1 MAYLTRLSIEILQG
15 IPSIVIG
22 IIAYVWVVL
31 PMGSFSALSGGVA
44 LGIMMLPVIVMA
56 TEETLKLVPDSLR
69 EASLAL
75 GVSYPRTILK
85 VILPAGLSGILSGIL
100 LGIARVAGETA
111 PLLFTAFG
119 SPFMNQN
126 ILKPINSL
134 PLTIFN
140 YATSPYPEWHT
151 LAWGAS
157 FVLIA
162 FVLGL
167 NLITK
172 VGDQKMESPVL
183 KIENFAASF
192 GEHTIL
198 KDINLS
204 FSRNTL
210 TAIMGPSG
218 CGKTTLIRCINRM
231 HELVPNARVSGKIL
245 LDNEDIYDTD
255 PIIVRRKIGMV
266 FQRPN
271 PFPTMSIYDNVV
283 AGYNLNGI
291 KLRKEE
297 MDQTVEESLRKAALW
312 EEVKDALHRRGSFLS
327 GGQQQRLCIA
337 RALAMHPEILL
348 LDEPT
353 SALDPK
359 STAHIEELVS
369 QLKNTVTIIQVT
381 HNIAQAARVSD
392 FTAFL
397 YLGELVEFGSHG
409 KNVHR
414 PERQEDGRISYR
426 EIRLKR
432 VWRSLKKISSR

>member
-1 MAYLTRLSIEILQG
+1 MNGMEEAAIRRRIRLDKLFKTLIIVLSLSSIVPMFLILFMITKNGIAVIDWQFLSHLPKPVGETGGGIANAIIGTFWLIVLSSLFSVPLGVFAGIFLSEYKEVKLAYFIRLSIEILQG

-22 IIAYVWVVL
+22 IIAYIWVVM

-75 GVSYPRTILK
+75 GVPYSRTIMK

-119 SPFMNQN
+119 SPFMNLN

-172 VGDQKMESPVL
+172 
-183 KIENFAASF
+183 
-192 GEHTIL
+192 
-198 KDINLS
+198 
-204 FSRNTL
+204 
-210 TAIMGPSG
+210 
-218 CGKTTLIRCINRM
+218 
-231 HELVPNARVSGKIL
+231 LV
-245 LDNEDIYDTD
+245 T
-255 PIIVRRKIGMV
+255 
-266 FQRPN
+266 
-271 PFPTMSIYDNVV
+271 
-283 AGYNLNGI
+283 
-291 KLRKEE
+291 
-297 MDQTVEESLRKAALW
+297 
-312 EEVKDALHRRGSFLS
+312 
-327 GGQQQRLCIA
+327 
-337 RALAMHPEILL
+337 
-348 LDEPT
+348 
-353 SALDPK
+353 
-359 STAHIEELVS
+359 
-369 QLKNTVTIIQVT
+369 
-381 HNIAQAARVSD
+381 
-392 FTAFL
+392 
-397 YLGELVEFGSHG
+397 
-409 KNVHR
+409 
-414 PERQEDGRISYR
+414 
-426 EIRLKR
+426 KR
-432 VWRSLKKISSR
+432 WKVQF